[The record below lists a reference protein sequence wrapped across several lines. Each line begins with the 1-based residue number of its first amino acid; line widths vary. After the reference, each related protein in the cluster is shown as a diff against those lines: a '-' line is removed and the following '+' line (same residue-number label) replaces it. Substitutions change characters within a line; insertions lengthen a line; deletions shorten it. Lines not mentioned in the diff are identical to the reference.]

1 MCNKARLDAGG
12 RRSAFSKGSGTAG
25 AGTTIDHYDSRA
37 GSRSTA
43 SPTARSRRSTGLAGY
58 VRTGDGTVRTMTA
71 RPGRDALTFT
81 FQLKDP
87 NERFGTVIVFKDGKE
102 AYVITIDRRRRAR
115 PPTRPRETVAESL
128 EPQA

>member
-1 MCNKARLDAGG
+1 MGG

-25 AGTTIDHYDSRA
+25 AGTTIDHYELAGGLALDRLADSQEQ
-37 GSRSTA
+37 TLN
-43 SPTARSRRSTGLAGY
+43 GLAGY

-71 RPGRDALTFT
+71 RPGHDALTFT
-81 FQLKDP
+81 FRLKDP

-102 AYVITIDRRRRAR
+102 AYLITSIAADAR
-115 PPTRPRETVAESL
+115 TANEAARTVAESL